1 MLFLSAFAE
10 RQRRFHVCELPWSL
24 LTDVVEV
31 KGPAGAPLLGDC
43 MMIGEGV
50 SVSVC
55 VCVLDWGWPLSA
67 RCVTSA
73 AALSPA
79 NGALVEPRKESPAEA
94 LLLLLMLD
102 QHQRKSGRMTTVGP
116 PSTRWLCFAVGV
128 TERSSI

>member
-1 MLFLSAFAE
+1 M
-10 RQRRFHVCELPWSL
+10 CEC
-24 LTDVVEV
+24 VY
-31 KGPAGAPLLGDC
+31 
-43 MMIGEGV
+43 
-50 SVSVC
+50 

-116 PSTRWLCFAVGV
+116 PSTRWLCFALGV
-128 TERSSI
+128 TERSSIETEKRITVANLVSDDRRPKYCNEI